1 MPAIKKNGSRR
12 QEILQC
18 LAHMLETEIG
28 ARITTARL
36 AQEVGVSEAALYRH
50 FPSKAKMFEG
60 LLEFVEESIFSR
72 VSAILSEH
80 SSCADRCQFILSLIL
95 GFADKNPG
103 ICRLLTG
110 DALIGEQER
119 LRERVVQFFDRIEVQ
134 LKQALRE
141 AQMQE
146 QLGRNIDVAVTA
158 NLLMAVVEGRIQ
170 QFVRS
175 GFKRSPLEH
184 WNAQLSM
191 MLSTLG

>member
-1 MPAIKKNGSRR
+1 
-12 QEILQC
+12 
-18 LAHMLETEIG
+18 
-28 ARITTARL
+28 
-36 AQEVGVSEAALYRH
+36 
-50 FPSKAKMFEG
+50 MF
-60 LLEFVEESIFSR
+60 
-72 VSAILSEH
+72 H
-80 SSCADRCQFILSLIL
+80 SSDFILSLIL

>member
-1 MPAIKKNGSRR
+1 MPAIKKSGSRR

-18 LAHMLETEIG
+18 LAHMLETEVG

-60 LLEFVEESIFSR
+60 LLEFVEDSVFSR
-72 VSAILSEH
+72 IAIINNEQPE
-80 SSCADRCQFILSLIL
+80 AAVKCQLIISLLL
-95 GFADKNPG
+95 GFASKNPG

-119 LRERVVQFFDRIEVQ
+119 LRERVAQFFDRIETQ
-134 LKQALRE
+134 LKQIIRNQRMAEQKDHLDAAAL
-141 AQMQE
+141 ANTI
-146 QLGRNIDVAVTA
+146 LAVA
-158 NLLMAVVEGRIQ
+158 EGKIH

-175 GFKRSPLEH
+175 GFKRSPLEN
-184 WNAQLSM
+184 WDQQWQFLAVNL
-191 MLSTLG
+191 